1 MQRSSSVQ
9 RDINAVPH
17 VMFADR
23 KDDPAGWIESREQVG
38 RELFVAWSTVKV
50 VREELAHCYRVHGVN
65 HLQECK
71 KIREE
76 YGRLIKD
83 PNFGML
89 RVCFVSISFVH
100 SQMSNHIFATA
111 DDVCST

>member
-17 VMFADR
+17 VVFANR
-23 KDDPAGWIESREQVG
+23 KDDPAGWIESREQMG

-83 PNFGML
+83 PSFGML
-89 RVCFVSISFVH
+89 KVCW
-100 SQMSNHIFATA
+100 
-111 DDVCST
+111 